1 LKSTVRKE
9 MNAMSEVLNKAFTLL
24 HLLKPRDEIKEWT
37 AAELARIA
45 GFNTATTHRILQ
57 DLTEFKIVSQNKE
70 NKKFHLGYS
79 LIELGSLAKGLF
91 TIRDLAR
98 PFMEEIEKIT
108 NESVYLT
115 IPVDDKEGLLLD
127 SIDSTHQLRI
137 VEPLGERLPL
147 HKGAAR
153 KVLLAYMSK
162 EKQEEYIN
170 NYSLLLGKEKEI
182 YKTEE
187 ELREEIKKIR
197 DRGYSLSIG
206 ETVPGT
212 AGVGVPIFGINGVE
226 GSLCIGTPESRLD
239 KDRITEYV
247 ELLLGYSRKISSALG
262 K

>member
-1 LKSTVRKE
+1 
-9 MNAMSEVLNKAFTLL
+9 MSEVLNKAFTLL
-24 HLLKPRDEIKEWT
+24 NLLKPRDEIKEWS

-57 DLTEFKIVSQNKE
+57 ELTYYGIICQNKE

-91 TIRDLAR
+91 TIRDIAR
-98 PFMEEIEKIT
+98 PFMEEIERIT

-115 IPVDDKEGLLLD
+115 IPVDDKEGMLLD
-127 SIDSTHQLRI
+127 TIDSSHQLRI
-137 VEPLGERLPL
+137 VEPIGERLPL
-147 HKGAAR
+147 HMGAAR
-153 KVLLAYMSK
+153 KALLAYMSK

-170 NYSLLLGKEKEI
+170 NYSLSLGKDNKTV
-182 YKTEE
+182 KTEE
-187 ELREEIKKIR
+187 ELREEIKNIR

-226 GSLCIGTPESRLD
+226 GSLCIGTPESRFHKD
-239 KDRITEYV
+239 KITEFV